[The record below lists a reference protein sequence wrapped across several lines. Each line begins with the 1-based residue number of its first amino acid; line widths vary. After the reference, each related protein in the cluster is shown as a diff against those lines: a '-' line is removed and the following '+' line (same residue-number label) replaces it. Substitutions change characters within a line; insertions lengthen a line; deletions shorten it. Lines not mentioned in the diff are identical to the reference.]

1 MDYLRGNLLRS
12 VDALFPPSFRLQT
25 PKEYYSS
32 FNANSNLQE
41 KFHNI
46 DDEGQFRAYL
56 GYLQD
61 VQTRNFMLDF
71 GNDDAW
77 CAVDLEE
84 EDIATLLRGVKP
96 RFFGTRWM

>member
-1 MDYLRGNLLRS
+1 MSGFLS
-12 VDALFPPSFRLQT
+12 SHSLQT

-84 EDIATLLRGVKP
+84 EDIATLLRGVVCDQK
-96 RFFGTRWM
+96 